1 MTTKLNRK
9 LSTKTVFGTVK
20 EIRTAAEGGKGKPV
34 PIIRAVGIAT
44 KTRHGESDNGLW
56 TAFMGNFK
64 FINLVTGEDF
74 AGGRCFLPEPLQS
87 MVEAQLEDSNNVQ
100 FAFDITVVESESVT
114 GYEYGAET
122 VVKPSDNDPLELLLA
137 RTSEDKPLEIA
148 APKKTTEKAA

>member
-1 MTTKLNRK
+1 
-9 LSTKTVFGTVK
+9 
-20 EIRTAAEGGKGKPV
+20 
-34 PIIRAVGIAT
+34 
-44 KTRHGESDNGLW
+44 
-56 TAFMGNFK
+56 MGNFK

-87 MVEAQLEDSNNVQ
+87 MVEAQLEGSNNVQ